1 MIEHYCTNCNASLNS
16 QRGFNPGKRHWHCR
30 ECGELLINPGFNEGR
45 TTRFNDVEWFCDN
58 CNDCLSE
65 QEGFSDWCDYWN
77 CSKCGYENHIAL
89 EEIVNYPGNDN
100 SKKMRQ
106 PKKRKGVRISLK
118 TVKKD
123 GKDNQEHRSIGDL
136 LAEELFPKL
145 PRKGQ

>member
-1 MIEHYCTNCNASLNS
+1 M
-16 QRGFNPGKRHWHCR
+16 
-30 ECGELLINPGFNEGR
+30 INPGFNEGR

-58 CNDCLSE
+58 CNDCLRE

-100 SKKMRQ
+100 SEEMRQ